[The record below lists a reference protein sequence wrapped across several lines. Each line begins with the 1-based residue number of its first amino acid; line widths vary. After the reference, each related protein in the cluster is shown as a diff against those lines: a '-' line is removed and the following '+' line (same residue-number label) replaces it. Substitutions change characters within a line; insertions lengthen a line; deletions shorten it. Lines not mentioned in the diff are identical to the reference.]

1 MDNKKKIIL
10 TILPIIII
18 LGIVTALSLY
28 FKMIDDFNN
37 ATFKL
42 NGEDTI
48 TLEVGKEYKEPGY
61 IAVVNKK
68 DKETDVKVL
77 SNLNIN
83 AVGEYEISY
92 TLNFNKIKKQ
102 KELKRKIKVVDTTK
116 PVLTVEGKTQITKQV
131 GDNFKVPNYKAID
144 NVDGNIT
151 KKVKVTS
158 NVNTKKAGKYTVKYS
173 IEDSSGNKVDKTI
186 NVTVKEKPKPKTTP
200 KNTYPKNEKS
210 NYKGTFIE
218 ISIPAQTLK
227 YYQNDKL
234 VLKSSVVTG
243 LNNTTPTG
251 TYKVINKARNT
262 TLRGKNYTSFVYYWI
277 AFKGSAYGLHDATWR
292 SSFGGK
298 IYKTNGSHGCVNMP
312 YYNAQLLY
320 SMVTIGT
327 PVYIY

>member
-1 MDNKKKIIL
+1 MGNKKKIIL

-18 LGIVTALSLY
+18 LTITMLLILY

-42 NGEDTI
+42 NGEETL
-48 TLEVGKEYKEPGY
+48 TLEVGKEYKDPGY
-61 IAVVNKK
+61 IAIVNKK

-92 TLNFNKIKKQ
+92 TLNFDKIKKQ

-116 PVLTVEGKTQITKQV
+116 PVLTIEGKTQITKQV
-131 GDNFKVPNYKAID
+131 GDNFKTPNYKAID

-173 IEDSSGNKVDKTI
+173 VVDSSGNKTEKTI
-186 NVTVKEKPKPKTTP
+186 NVTVKEKPKPKP
-200 KNTYPKNEKS
+200 KYTYPKNEKS

-218 ISIPAQTLK
+218 ISIPTQTLR
-227 YYQNDKL
+227 YYQKDKL
-234 VLKSSVVTG
+234 VLKSSIVTG
-243 LNNTTPTG
+243 LNNTTPIG
-251 TYKVINKARNT
+251 TYKVVNKARNT
-262 TLRGKNYTSFVYYWI
+262 TLRGKDYASFVYYWI
-277 AFKGSAYGLHDATWR
+277 AFKGTAYGLHDATWR
-292 SSFGGK
+292 SSFGGQ

-312 YYNAQLLY
+312 YYNAQKLY
-320 SMVTIGT
+320 SMVSIGT